1 MNIEETDKQKQIRQI
16 SEDKNPYAKECPN
29 RHLWSEGFRNGYNF
43 KIEEPDINTPF
54 FGNSRAKIP
63 MIEEQKGNTITDGKE
78 HSDAGS
84 CPNLYDENYLNEC
97 IAKAK
102 PNLSKIKDVDKALD
116 EIRGVEPSKVM
127 DNDFI
132 EKTQNDVDRAMEL
145 AIKKSGKKKPSKGA
159 KEWLSKNYHEF
170 MIHWRN
176 TGRKDSF
183 IFNMLEQYRAEGL
196 REELNN
202 FLRFY
207 LNCPESS
214 LWKAV
219 DEYLKQKP

>member
-1 MNIEETDKQKQIRQI
+1 MKDWKQIEHDFLEWDNETHSNASQRQI
-16 SEDKNPYAKECPN
+16 LD
-29 RHLWSEGFRNGYNF
+29 WFRERLE
-43 KIEEPDINTPF
+43 KQ
-54 FGNSRAKIP
+54 A
-63 MIEEQKGNTITDGKE
+63 EEQEENQDEKPK
-78 HSDAGS
+78 
-84 CPNLYDENYLNEC
+84 YDKAYLNEC
-97 IAKAK
+97 IKKAK
-102 PNLSKIKDVDKALD
+102 PNLSKIKDIDKALD

>member
-1 MNIEETDKQKQIRQI
+1 MTTNKWDIIEKCFIEWNNETHSNASQRQI
-16 SEDKNPYAKECPN
+16 LD
-29 RHLWSEGFRNGYNF
+29 WF
-43 KIEEPDINTPF
+43 K
-54 FGNSRAKIP
+54 SRF
-63 MIEEQKGNTITDGKE
+63 EEQ
-78 HSDAGS
+78 
-84 CPNLYDENYLNEC
+84 
-97 IAKAK
+97 
-102 PNLSKIKDVDKALD
+102 
-116 EIRGVEPSKVM
+116 EPSKVM